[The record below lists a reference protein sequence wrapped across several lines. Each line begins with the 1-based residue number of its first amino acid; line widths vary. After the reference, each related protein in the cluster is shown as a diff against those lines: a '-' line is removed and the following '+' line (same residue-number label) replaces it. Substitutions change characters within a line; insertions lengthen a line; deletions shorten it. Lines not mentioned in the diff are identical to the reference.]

1 MGRRGDQV
9 AIHQRDI
16 ILPPITLY
24 MEAREGGFRHPL
36 LAILDSGVDCYYS
49 TFTHDLPNQLSDV
62 LLAKGVPLVCL

>member
-16 ILPPITLY
+16 ILPPITLN
-24 MEAREGGFRHPL
+24 MEAREEGGG
-36 LAILDSGVDCYYS
+36 AVLDSGVDCYYS